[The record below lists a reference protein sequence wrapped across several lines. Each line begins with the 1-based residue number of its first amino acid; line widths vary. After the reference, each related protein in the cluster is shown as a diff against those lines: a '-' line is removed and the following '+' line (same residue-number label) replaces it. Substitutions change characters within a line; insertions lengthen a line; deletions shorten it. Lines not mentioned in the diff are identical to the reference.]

1 MKHTIFGDRCVKA
14 GAKAV
19 SLDLGY
25 RGFMIKNASEN
36 TVYFRE
42 KDADGK
48 DAAPDRGMRLDPYE
62 TFPAVLCAKT
72 LSLIADGE
80 DSDVR
85 LLLMEAEA

>member
-1 MKHTIFGDRCVKA
+1 MKHTIFGDRCVKV
-14 GAKAV
+14 GTKAV
-19 SLDLGY
+19 SVELGY

-36 TVYFRE
+36 AVYFRE
-42 KDADGK
+42 KDTDGK
-48 DAAPDRGMRLDPYE
+48 AVTAETGMRLDAGE

-85 LLLMEAEA
+85 LLLVEAEA